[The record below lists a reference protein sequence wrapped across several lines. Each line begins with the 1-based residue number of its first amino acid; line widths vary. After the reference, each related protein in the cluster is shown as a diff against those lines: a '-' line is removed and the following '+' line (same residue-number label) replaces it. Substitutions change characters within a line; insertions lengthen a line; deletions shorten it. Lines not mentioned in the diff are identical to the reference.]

1 MIRRENRQSGFAD
14 AFVCPF
20 STNKT
25 LDRIDNVINWKPLRD
40 QIEKRYSTSGVGQP
54 GFPAVTMFKAM
65 LLQQWYDLTDPA
77 TEEAINDR
85 LSFRRFLGLSISEKG
100 PDHSTLHR
108 FRDRIAPIMSE
119 LFAEVNRQ
127 IDAAGLI
134 LRQGTLVDATL
145 IQAAGRPPA
154 ASSEEPPVDPDARWG
169 GKEDCLL
176 YGYKGHIGLD
186 EGSEIIRQAEM
197 TPANVHDSQQFKS
210 MVSGDEE
217 AVYADKAY
225 VSQAYSDWLAE
236 KSIEDGILF
245 RATRGHPLTDIQRLI
260 NRELTAVRRNV
271 EHVFG
276 TMKRIYH
283 WRRCRYFCFERNR
296 CSFLALCIA
305 YNLRRRVKLKAI

>member
-1 MIRRENRQSGFAD
+1 MIRRENRQAGFAD

-20 STNKT
+20 SANKT
-25 LDRIDNVINWKPLRD
+25 LDRIDQIVNWIPLRD

-54 GFPAVTMFKAM
+54 GFPAVTMLKAL
-65 LLQQWYDLTDPA
+65 LLQQWYDLSDPA
-77 TEEAINDR
+77 AEEAINDR
-85 LSFRRFLGLSISEKG
+85 LSFRRFLGLNLSEKG

-119 LFAEVNRQ
+119 LFDEVNCQ

-154 ASSEEPPVDPDARWG
+154 ASSEEPPVDPDASWG
-169 GKEDCLL
+169 GKENHLV

-186 EGSEIIRQAEM
+186 QGSEIIRQAEM
-197 TPANVHDSQQFKS
+197 TPANVHDSQQFKA
-210 MVSGDEE
+210 MISGDEG
-217 AVYADKAY
+217 AAYADKAY
-225 VSQAYSDWLAE
+225 ASQEHSDWLSE
-236 KSIEDGILF
+236 RGIEDCILF
-245 RATRGHPLTDIQRLI
+245 KASRGQSLSEIQRII
-260 NRELTAVRRNV
+260 NKEMTAIRRNV

-283 WRRCRYFCFERNR
+283 WRRCRYFCYERNR

-305 YNLRRRVKLKAI
+305 YNLRRGVKLEAI